1 MKKDPI
7 ELSAGIVMLWSSRWE
22 KNKENKAVMEGDVL
36 TRNITNWD
44 GSDMAQ
50 DMKALQQLIQTSQN
64 IIGTHSLHRAQR
76 KLNNNTSPSH
86 SLFTWQK
93 KHLRPHHQMTIILL
107 ISYAEYKGTTLGL

>member
-64 IIGTHSLHRAQR
+64 IIGTHMSAQSP
-76 KLNNNTSPSH
+76 KEAKQQHQPQPQSVHLAKETSAATP
-86 SLFTWQK
+86 
-93 KHLRPHHQMTIILL
+93 PDDYNIINFLCR
-107 ISYAEYKGTTLGL
+107 I